1 VKRIGKHTGVN
12 IQDIFDKVFNDWEI
26 EPQKIMAVVI
36 DNGSNILKAF
46 KELVMEIGDEGNINV
61 DEEEEENVP
70 QLDVGSSVVGD
81 DINSDFIDGEIEEFE
96 TKEEEQSLIYP
107 AINRI
112 SCFTHT
118 LQLVVHKINKNVTIK
133 KTLSSVHK
141 VVQKVN
147 ASTVATSKL
156 IEYSNLKLVGSC
168 PTRWSSMYLVVEQLL
183 CVKEHLIRVLDELK
197 WDSIQASEWL
207 IIQGLSDLL
216 FPFAKITE
224 LASSETYPTIGGV
237 RIYYLYIDF
246 HLQNIIDGKYEVTSV
261 PCIIDAAKML
271 RSELNHRFNFMDDPN
286 DPKFNSIYLIASF
299 LTPASKRSVETD
311 KLTLVKK
318 EIIQNCTDINN
329 VESVSGGS
337 NEGNSPDK
345 EQYHGIEPPPAKRAR
360 ESLLQF
366 EDFLSQFSAPDEDFE
381 RSSTHK
387 RLMLSLN
394 TYMEEKNEVERN
406 AFKFWVSKLHESLH
420 SKIAAYALDVLTI
433 PASSAPVERIFST
446 AGGSTLEKRN
456 RLQEK
461 NFEMEV
467 LLRRN
472 STYYGLD

>member
-1 VKRIGKHTGVN
+1 
-12 IQDIFDKVFNDWEI
+12 
-26 EPQKIMAVVI
+26 
-36 DNGSNILKAF
+36 
-46 KELVMEIGDEGNINV
+46 
-61 DEEEEENVP
+61 
-70 QLDVGSSVVGD
+70 
-81 DINSDFIDGEIEEFE
+81 
-96 TKEEEQSLIYP
+96 
-107 AINRI
+107 
-112 SCFTHT
+112 
-118 LQLVVHKINKNVTIK
+118 
-133 KTLSSVHK
+133 
-141 VVQKVN
+141 
-147 ASTVATSKL
+147 
-156 IEYSNLKLVGSC
+156 
-168 PTRWSSMYLVVEQLL
+168 
-183 CVKEHLIRVLDELK
+183 
-197 WDSIQASEWL
+197 
-207 IIQGLSDLL
+207 LSDLL

-318 EIIQNCTDINN
+318 EIIQNCIDISD

-387 RLMLSLN
+387 RLMLALDI
-394 TYMEEKNEVERN
+394 YMEEKNELERN